1 MQDAPK
7 NTAKP
12 VYLCLLTFLVFGL
25 LFLSACTEGGNT
37 AIALTNGGD
46 TIAEA
51 EKLSIRSGCSACHSY
66 DGKPRPGPT
75 WQGLYGS
82 ERPLSD
88 GTTVVANEKY
98 LRQAITDPDSQ
109 VPQGFSPGMM
119 PTDYGEKFSEEQ
131 VDMLVEFIKKLK

>member
-1 MQDAPK
+1 MKKKEKLTYLPILVAI
-7 NTAKP
+7 ASAIVSMP
-12 VYLCLLTFLVFGL
+12 VYSGNELLKK
-25 LFLSACTEGGNT
+25 A
-37 AIALTNGGD
+37 A
-46 TIAEA
+46 
-51 EKLSIRSGCSACHSY
+51 KLATRSGCASCHPY

-109 VPQGFSPGMM
+109 IPQGFSPGMM
-119 PTDYGEKFSEEQ
+119 PTDYGDKFSEEQ